1 MINDVSLQVYADQ
14 AEDLKD
20 GGKYILICWQTARM
34 LSPFKRSVIF
44 LSNIQSGVIILTL
57 VSDINDQLL
66 QLKYWLWKGGLDF
79 CCIRGSNK
87 S

>member
-14 AEDLKD
+14 ADFKD

-44 LSNIQSGVIILTL
+44 LSNIQSGVIIHTL
-57 VSDINDQLL
+57 LSDINDQLL
-66 QLKYWLWKGGLDF
+66 QLK
-79 CCIRGSNK
+79 
-87 S
+87 